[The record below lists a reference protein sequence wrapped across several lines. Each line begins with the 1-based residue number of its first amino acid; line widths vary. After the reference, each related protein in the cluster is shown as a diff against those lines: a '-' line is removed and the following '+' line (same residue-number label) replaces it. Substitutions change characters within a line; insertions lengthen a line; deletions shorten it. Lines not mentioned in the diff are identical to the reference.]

1 VSEKT
6 GRLIDGLE
14 DVDLN
19 GITPGDFRAAVA
31 AIGLRVRIIRQN
43 AKDAQ
48 ILRAM
53 RVARPDLG
61 LEKLSTAANYA
72 IPYRP

>member
-1 VSEKT
+1 M
-6 GRLIDGLE
+6 
-14 DVDLN
+14 
-19 GITPGDFRAAVA
+19 TPGDFRAAVA
-31 AIGLRVRIIRQN
+31 AIGLRVRSIRYN
-43 AKDAQ
+43 AKDEQ

-61 LEKLSTAANYA
+61 LEKFFTATNYA